1 MGQVVLLGRTV
12 GRAAGKHR
20 DPARRR
26 RWITVSVAVVT
37 VLVVLVAGAWLAL
50 ERAVQ
55 DFDRGVERFASPFSG
70 IPEVER
76 PSRNPA
82 VPEAIDLL
90 LLGSESRV
98 SVRDSGQWKAAARQ
112 TDAIM
117 LVHVPQDRR
126 GAYFL
131 SIPRDSWVDI
141 PGYGKGAIGDALG
154 YGGPQLMVRAV
165 ERLTQQRIE
174 HVAIVDFTG
183 FRQVTDAVGGV
194 TITVPAAERGRS
206 GLAPGQQRMD
216 GATAL
221 KYVRR
226 GDGVRGG
233 GVDQVR
239 RQQSWIRAMLQA
251 VQSRRILANPLALNR
266 ALQALSRS
274 LAADED
280 LSLARMRSLASSLVG
295 VGPGDAA
302 FLIAP
307 VRGTR
312 TGANGEL
319 VVDLDHA
326 RAKALWTAMREDQMS
341 DWVRRDRPS

>member
-1 MGQVVLLGRTV
+1 MGQVVLLRRTV
-12 GRAAGKHR
+12 GRTAGKHR

-26 RWITVSVAVVT
+26 RWITVSVAMVT
-37 VLVVLVAGAWLAL
+37 VLVVLIAGAWLAL

-55 DFDRGVERFASPFSG
+55 DFDRGVERFASPFRG

-82 VPEAIDLL
+82 APEAIDLL
-90 LLGSESRV
+90 LLGSDTRV
-98 SVRDSGQWKAAARQ
+98 SVRDSAQWKAAARH

-141 PGYGKGAIGDALG
+141 PGHGKGAIGDALG
-154 YGGPQLMVRAV
+154 HGGPQLMVRAV

-194 TITVPAAERGRS
+194 TITVPASERGRS

-216 GATAL
+216 GAKAL
-221 KYVRR
+221 EYVRR
-226 GDGVRGG
+226 GDGVRGAG
-233 GVDQVR
+233 STRCGASRAGSARCFR
-239 RQQSWIRAMLQA
+239 RCNRAGSLPTRSRSTGPCRHSRGLWQPTRTSPSPGCGRSRA
-251 VQSRRILANPLALNR
+251 PWWGWAPRTLPSSSRR
-266 ALQALSRS
+266 SG
-274 LAADED
+274 
-280 LSLARMRSLASSLVG
+280 ARGPAPTENSSSTWTT
-295 VGPGDAA
+295 PGRR
-302 FLIAP
+302 P
-307 VRGTR
+307 CGRR
-312 TGANGEL
+312 C
-319 VVDLDHA
+319 A
-326 RAKALWTAMREDQMS
+326 RIR
-341 DWVRRDRPS
+341 